1 MRLMYEPGRESMF
14 IPRMAFDKVVRLMMA
29 WARAYH
35 AARKEVTGVEIYEE
49 TEVVL
54 EGLASILAQ
63 NKKCRI
69 VMRYDPA
76 GERVYFER
84 ELDAEN
90 GEPTKDLEGWH
101 TNSWTAEKEE
111 ALKHFGYPADWASD
125 TCRGVYYWKNKEEN
139 VFDRLAKMDV
149 LVPHMDKTKRVRVRF
164 EYDPIIR
171 LRCSLWKGS
180 TYKAR
185 LSKGSNVLYRV
196 TAMIDLETER
206 RFVTRMIL
214 RLPV

>member
-1 MRLMYEPGRESMF
+1 MCLMYEPGRESMF

-76 GERVYFER
+76 GERGYFER
-84 ELDAEN
+84 EVDAEN

-164 EYDPIIR
+164 EYDPDYPIALFIVEG
-171 LRCSLWKGS
+171 L
-180 TYKAR
+180 
-185 LSKGSNVLYRV
+185 N
-196 TAMIDLETER
+196 I
-206 RFVTRMIL
+206 
-214 RLPV
+214 

>member
-84 ELDAEN
+84 DD
-90 GEPTKDLEGWH
+90 EP
-101 TNSWTAEKEE
+101 N
-111 ALKHFGYPADWASD
+111 D
-125 TCRGVYYWKNKEEN
+125 T
-139 VFDRLAKMDV
+139 M
-149 LVPHMDKTKRVRVRF
+149 
-164 EYDPIIR
+164 
-171 LRCSLWKGS
+171 
-180 TYKAR
+180 
-185 LSKGSNVLYRV
+185 
-196 TAMIDLETER
+196 
-206 RFVTRMIL
+206 
-214 RLPV
+214 